1 MTTFHLPDLGEGLA
15 EAEIVAW
22 HIKEGDQVHVD
33 QPMMSVETAKA
44 VVDVPSPF
52 PGKVLKLYATAGDV
66 VATGKPLVDFELAP
80 GATYVAP
87 PTHSAAQAAATVV
100 GFMPV
105 SDTEWVERSGTS
117 PAPDRTRQRQRAAPS
132 VRMLA
137 KRLEVNLSN
146 VHGSG

>member
-22 HIKEGDQVHVD
+22 HIHEGDEVKTD

-52 PGKVLKLYATAGDV
+52 TGKIIKLHANAGDIV
-66 VATGKPLVDFELAP
+66 PTGKPLVDFELAP
-80 GATYVAP
+80 GSSCVEPAP
-87 PTHSAAQAAATVV
+87 MPEADRSGATVV

-105 SDTEWVERSGTS
+105 SDREWTERSGTER
-117 PAPDRTRQRQRAAPS
+117 RT
-132 VRMLA
+132 
-137 KRLEVNLSN
+137 
-146 VHGSG
+146 